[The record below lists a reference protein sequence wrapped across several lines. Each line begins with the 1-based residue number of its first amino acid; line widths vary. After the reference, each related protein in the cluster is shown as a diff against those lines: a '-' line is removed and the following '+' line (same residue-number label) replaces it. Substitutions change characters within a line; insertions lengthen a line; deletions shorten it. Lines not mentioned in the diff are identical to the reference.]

1 MFKLRGAVTHVRSNW
16 QSSFEGVP
24 HIVLTL
30 TTPCSCYN
38 SVCVVDKR
46 IRCFGEHQL
55 QLPCYVSSHVPR
67 PYV

>member
-46 IRCFGEHQL
+46 IRHLDKQYPVCVVDKRIFHL
-55 QLPCYVSSHVPR
+55 DK
-67 PYV
+67 